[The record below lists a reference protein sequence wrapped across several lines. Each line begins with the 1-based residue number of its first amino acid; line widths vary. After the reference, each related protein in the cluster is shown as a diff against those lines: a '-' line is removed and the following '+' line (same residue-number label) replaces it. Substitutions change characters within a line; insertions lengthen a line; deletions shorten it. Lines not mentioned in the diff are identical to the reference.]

1 VNFLQQQ
8 DCRASPVAALLAS
21 GHEQVQSA
29 RIDSNINQKDTTW
42 FRFQSDTG
50 MQAVWTDPI
59 NPVFGAIS
67 AAHTHVF
74 SQSLVNYFSELLQS
88 RILLVGKPVRAK
100 RPPENTFGFP
110 DRIAGQRR
118 EPLYAYNCLQLTA
131 MKRLGD
137 GLQG

>member
-1 VNFLQQQ
+1 VGEPFAAAGLP
-8 DCRASPVAALLAS
+8 CLSGGCPVAS

-50 MQAVWTDPI
+50 MRAVWTDPI
-59 NPVFGAIS
+59 SPVFDAIAPQPLYS
-67 AAHTHVF
+67 FAAGHTHVF

-88 RILLVGKPVRAK
+88 SILLVGKPVRAK

-110 DRIAGQRR
+110 DRT
-118 EPLYAYNCLQLTA
+118 PTTVFN
-131 MKRLGD
+131 
-137 GLQG
+137 